1 MNGKNIVS
9 LNEKNFLI
17 YAIKNYDNP
26 ECMGLN
32 EFKED
37 LNRIV
42 YLKRLF
48 RRYHNKK
55 ELKEKLILTHLI
67 TFYNVFGV
75 EAATKILLYKIEK
88 NLYYILK
95 TFLIYLNYV
104 SLQKISYNE
113 NKDFVAALMDPKIIT
128 ILRNI

>member
-1 MNGKNIVS
+1 MNGKGNFC
-9 LNEKNFLI
+9 LDENNFLM

-26 ECMGLN
+26 ECMGLK
-32 EFKED
+32 EFHED

-88 NLYYILK
+88 DLYYILK
-95 TFLIYLNYV
+95 TFLMYLNYV
-104 SLQKISYNE
+104 SLEKISYEE
-113 NKDFVAALMDPKIIT
+113 NKDFFASLMDPEIIK